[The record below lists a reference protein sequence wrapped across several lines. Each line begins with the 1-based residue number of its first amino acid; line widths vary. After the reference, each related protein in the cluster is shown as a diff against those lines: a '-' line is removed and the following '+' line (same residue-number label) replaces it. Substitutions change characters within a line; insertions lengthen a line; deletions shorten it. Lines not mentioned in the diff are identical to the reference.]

1 MGVKIRKAEQRDCS
15 LVSWAMLE
23 SSRAGKRVGLFDLIF
38 ETNDEKVL
46 LEKLSQL
53 AQTDTKSS
61 CHYSNFLVA
70 EEDGKEVGVLCG
82 YEPRIA
88 TREILTKALEELG
101 VDESYNERISAYF
114 LCYPE
119 GDRQTWILDFMEVK
133 EDAHQLSILKELIQK
148 SLLTARLKGYR
159 RAQTVVEIGAADTL
173 LVYKKLGFS
182 VEKEKKSEYYFETFG
197 RPGII
202 TLAMHL

>member
-1 MGVKIRKAEQRDCS
+1 MSVKIRKAEQRDCS

-23 SSRAGKRVGLFDLIF
+23 SSRAGKKVGLFDLIF
-38 ETNDEKVL
+38 QSSDDKVL
-46 LEKLSQL
+46 LEKLTQL
-53 AQTDTKSS
+53 AQTKTKSS

-70 EEDGKEVGVLCG
+70 EQNGKEVGVLCG

-88 TREILTKALEELG
+88 SREILSKALAELG
-101 VDESYNERISAYF
+101 VDESYNERLSSYF
-114 LCYPE
+114 LCHPE
-119 GDRQTWILDFMEVK
+119 ADRQTWILDFMEVK
-133 EDAHQLSILKELIQK
+133 EDAHELSILKELIQK

-159 RAQTVVEIGAADTL
+159 RAQTVVEIGVADTL

-182 VEKEKKSEYYFETFG
+182 VEKENTSEFYFETFG